1 MDDQYSYEKL
11 GLLYLGKELDFDSGA
26 PSDVPFLYKNKNLT
40 THGVIIGMTGSGK
53 TGLGVGLIE
62 EAIMDNVP
70 SIVID
75 PKGDMGNLL
84 LTFPESKPED
94 FTPWI
99 DPAEAARK
107 EMSVNEFAAAT
118 AQNWKEGL
126 STWGQ
131 GTKRIESL
139 RSKTT
144 MTIYTPGSSAGMPV
158 SVLSGFMAPD
168 KSVLSD
174 TDTLNSLVN
183 ATATSLLALLISL
196 AILCKVKNIS
206 CSVRSYFIFG
216 KRVKIFLWS
225 PLLVRSSILHLPRLG
240 FFH

>member
-1 MDDQYSYEKL
+1 MT
-11 GLLYLGKELDFDSGA
+11 KELDFDSGA

-158 SVLSGFMAPD
+158 SVLTSSSLRFLPRVAP
-168 KSVLSD
+168 
-174 TDTLNSLVN
+174 
-183 ATATSLLALLISL
+183 A
-196 AILCKVKNIS
+196 
-206 CSVRSYFIFG
+206 Y
-216 KRVKIFLWS
+216 
-225 PLLVRSSILHLPRLG
+225 SILWRRIPLDWFRPCCVRRHGNPRISRSIAASVD
-240 FFH
+240 